1 MRHITCIKFVLEFI
15 GGQLWDGKRAYFM
28 EFFYLIHV
36 IGVNLSIIL
45 FFIFGLF
52 FAFLERLEK

>member
-1 MRHITCIKFVLEFI
+1 
-15 GGQLWDGKRAYFM
+15 M